1 MRRRAPRGIEITFT
15 TFLRALAA
23 VALAWMCWQLLQW
36 ALVFLVAIF
45 LAVALDPLVA
55 GIERRGIRR
64 AVGAPL
70 LVLSLVL
77 AVIALSLF
85 SAATIVQDAQDLGQ
99 RLAAFR
105 DTALARVPPLLR
117 QAISSLTPSAQAA
130 AAAGRALTAGAGG
143 LAVALVVT
151 LYLLLDGRRTYRWL
165 AAFATPAARPR
176 VDATA
181 AEARLVIVAFVR
193 GNIVTSV
200 LAGVCAW
207 VVLAALNVPAALLLA
222 MLAGVLDLVPVIG
235 FFLSA
240 APAVLLGLSVSPAV
254 ALGVAAFYVLY
265 NAVEGYYIQPKVFGR
280 ELRLSD
286 LAVVTAFLVGA
297 QLGGVLGAVV
307 SLPLAAMYPII
318 EKTWLTRTA
327 METTADEHARVER
340 QAEH

>member
-1 MRRRAPRGIEITFT
+1 MRRRAPRSIDITFT

-36 ALVFLVAIF
+36 ALVFLVATF

-77 AVIALSLF
+77 AVLAVSLL

-99 RLAAFR
+99 RLATFR
-105 DTALARVPPLLR
+105 DTALARVPGLR
-117 QAISSLTPSAQAA
+117 QAFSSLTPSPQAV
-130 AAAGRALTAGAGG
+130 AAAGRALTAGAGA

-165 AAFATPAARPR
+165 AAFASPASRPR

-200 LAGVCAW
+200 LAGVFAW

-222 MLAGVLDLVPVIG
+222 VLAGVLDLIPVIG

-240 APAVLLGLSVSPAV
+240 APAVLLGLSVSPTV

-286 LAVVTAFLVGA
+286 LAVVAAFLVGA